1 MFGEAVER
9 ALEATVRA
17 HDGQWRKG
25 RQPVPYVTHPMHVA
39 IMLARWG
46 LEEHV
51 IVAGLM
57 HDTVE
62 DCGEWTIERVRAEFG
77 SHVATI
83 VDQLTEDK
91 SLTWEE
97 RKRWAIDHVPHMS
110 PEAASVKAADKIH
123 NLQCLLADL
132 RDHAADGG
140 HEAVWVKF
148 KGGRDRTLQ
157 MDRELVD
164 ALCKRTEPKLCSA
177 LRKALEAVIRESE
190 HETRPE
196 LASGS

>member
-25 RQPVPYVTHPMHVA
+25 RRSVPYVTHPMHVA

-46 LEEHV
+46 LEEDV

-62 DCGEWTIERVRAEFG
+62 DCDGWTVDRVREEFG
-77 SHVATI
+77 AHVATL
-83 VDQLTEDK
+83 VDHLSEDK

-97 RKRWAIDHVPHMS
+97 RKRWAVDHVPRMS

-123 NLQCLLADL
+123 NLQCLRADL
-132 RDHAADGG
+132 RAHTDH
-140 HEAVWVKF
+140 EQVWVKF
-148 KGGRDRTLQ
+148 KGGRERTLQ
-157 MDRELVD
+157 MDGELVD
-164 ALCKRTEPKLCSA
+164 ALCTRIEPRLRAA
-177 LRKALEAVIRESE
+177 LRAAYDAVLAESGRES
-190 HETRPE
+190 ETRPE
-196 LASGS
+196 VASGP

>member
-9 ALEATVRA
+9 ALEATIRA

-25 RQPVPYVTHPMHVA
+25 RQSVPYVTHPMHVA

-46 LEEHV
+46 LDEHV

-62 DCGEWTIERVRAEFG
+62 DCAEWTVERVRDEFG

-97 RKRWAIDHVPHMS
+97 RKRWAVDHVPRMS

-132 RDHAADGG
+132 RAHPDH
-140 HEAVWVKF
+140 EQVWAKF

-157 MDRELVD
+157 MDRELVE
-164 ALCKRTEPKLCSA
+164 ALCTRIEPKLGTA
-177 LRKALEAVIRESE
+177 LRSALEAVIAESE
-190 HETRPE
+190 RETRPE
-196 LASGS
+196 VASGS